1 MTLGVVDGFDCCSPE
16 GIQIFGSFGFG
27 FIHEFTNCILNLFL
41 NLFLT
46 LCLICVIIQ
55 LKMEI

>member
-1 MTLGVVDGFDCCSPE
+1 MILGVVDGFDCCSPE
-16 GIQIFGSFGFG
+16 GIQIFGFFG

-46 LCLICVIIQ
+46 LYLICVIIQ